1 MSLYQKHRP
10 TELEELKGNENTI
23 SALNKL
29 LSKDDCPHAFLLSGP
44 TGCGKTTL
52 GRIIGSKL
60 NCIGSDFREVNS
72 ADFRGIDTIRDII
85 KQTAYKPLEGA
96 CRVWMIDE
104 CHRLTADAQSA
115 LLKVLEDCPA
125 HVYFI
130 LCTTDPQKLL
140 PTIIGRC
147 SQFTVQ
153 LLSEDQIASLVR
165 KVAKLEGE
173 KLDKE
178 VWEQIAIDS
187 QGHARN
193 ALQILEQVLAVE
205 PEQRFEMAKRSAEE
219 QSQTIELCRALLDQ
233 KGTVTWKKVAL
244 ILTGLQDQ
252 DPETIRKAVLGYCK
266 TILLKGNENQ
276 RAIMV
281 MEIFLDNLYSSG
293 FPGLIY
299 YCYSVMKG

>member
-10 TELEELKGNENTI
+10 TELEDLKGNENTI

-44 TGCGKTTL
+44 SGCGKTTL

-104 CHRLTADAQSA
+104 CHRLTGDAMSA
-115 LLKVLEDCPA
+115 LLKILEDCPA

-205 PEQRFEMAKRSAEE
+205 PEQRFEMAKKSAEE
-219 QSQTIELCRALLDQ
+219 QSQTIELCRALIGKKGWKAISHILSGLKDQ
-233 KGTVTWKKVAL
+233 E
-244 ILTGLQDQ
+244 
-252 DPETIRKAVLGYCK
+252 PENVRRAVLGYCSA
-266 TILLKGNENQ
+266 ILLKSENDQ
-276 RAIMV
+276 AGLV
-281 MEIFLDNLYSSG
+281 MEIFLENLYSSG
-293 FPGLIY
+293 FPGLVY
-299 YCYSVMKG
+299 YCYSVTKG

>member
-1 MSLYQKHRP
+1 
-10 TELEELKGNENTI
+10 
-23 SALNKL
+23 
-29 LSKDDCPHAFLLSGP
+29 
-44 TGCGKTTL
+44 
-52 GRIIGSKL
+52 
-60 NCIGSDFREVNS
+60 
-72 ADFRGIDTIRDII
+72 
-85 KQTAYKPLEGA
+85 
-96 CRVWMIDE
+96 MIDE
-104 CHRLTADAQSA
+104 CHRLTGDAMSA
-115 LLKVLEDCPA
+115 LLKILEDCPA

-205 PEQRFEMAKRSAEE
+205 SEQRFEMAKKSAEE
-219 QSQTIELCRALLDQ
+219 QSQTIELCRALIGKKGWKAISHILSGLKDQ
-233 KGTVTWKKVAL
+233 E
-244 ILTGLQDQ
+244 
-252 DPETIRKAVLGYCK
+252 PENVRRAVLGYCSA
-266 TILLKGNENQ
+266 ILLKSENDQ
-276 RAIMV
+276 AGLV
-281 MEIFLDNLYSSG
+281 MECFIENFYNSG
-293 FPGLIY
+293 FPGLVFA
-299 YCYSVMKG
+299 CLSVTKG